1 MQNRHCLTY
10 ENRMSMFPWYYKK
23 KSKTKKDEVGLFPT
37 VKKSRKPVNLVKKLD
52 RVFSAYIRL
61 RDVMPNGCFRCISC
75 GQIKRF
81 EQGDCG
87 HYHSR
92 VHMSTR
98 WNPDNCHMECKSCNR
113 VCSDYLIGYRRHL
126 VEKIGLDRVNRLEV
140 LAHSQ
145 KHWADFELK
154 ERIEYFSREVKRLSA
169 EKGISVKC

>member
-23 KSKTKKDEVGLFPT
+23 KKNTKKDEVGLFPT
-37 VKKSRKPVNLVKKLD
+37 VKKARKPVNLVKKLD

-113 VCSDYLIGYRRHL
+113 ISSDHLIGYRRHL

-140 LAHSQ
+140 LAHSP

-154 ERIEYFSREVKRLSA
+154 ERIDYFTREVKRLSA
-169 EKGISVKC
+169 EKGISVKS